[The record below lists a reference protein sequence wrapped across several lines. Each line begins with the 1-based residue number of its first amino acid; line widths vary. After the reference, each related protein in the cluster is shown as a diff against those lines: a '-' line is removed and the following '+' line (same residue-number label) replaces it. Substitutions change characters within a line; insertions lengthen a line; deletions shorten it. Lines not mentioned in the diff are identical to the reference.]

1 MSNRCLSFLHRQVP
15 DTSGTSATAA
25 VMTKFVRFPHTPHL
39 AWLADG
45 EPRDDKV
52 LSATAV
58 AGLLLAEVSVEE
70 KLDGANLGF
79 SLGAAGELRVQNRGT
94 YLTEPYSGQFARLP
108 AWLATHDEG
117 IAEALQDHHDSS
129 LILFGE
135 WCAARHSLSYT
146 RLPDWL
152 LLFDVFDI
160 KAGRFWSSARRNTLA
175 QRLGLATAPQV
186 AHGRFRVND
195 LIQGLDTWPS
205 RFRDGPL
212 EGVVVRKDSADWC
225 EHRAKLVRADFAQS
239 IGEHWRG
246 RRVEWNRLA
255 TPSGH

>member
-1 MSNRCLSFLHRQVP
+1 M
-15 DTSGTSATAA
+15 TAD
-25 VMTKFVRFPHTPHL
+25 FFRFPHTPHL
-39 AWLADG
+39 AWLGPA
-45 EPRDDKV
+45 ESRADKV
-52 LSATAV
+52 LSPSEAAT
-58 AGLLLAEVSVEE
+58 LTSHTLTIEE

-79 SLGAAGELRVQNRGT
+79 SLGSAGELRVQNRGT
-94 YLTEPYSGQFARLP
+94 YLSEPHVGQFTRLP
-108 AWLATHDEG
+108 AWLATHGEG
-117 IAEALQDHHDSS
+117 IAEALLDHHHSP

-152 LLFDVFDI
+152 LLFDVFDGG
-160 KAGRFWSSARRNTLA
+160 AGRFWSSTRRNAMA

-186 AHGRFRVND
+186 AQGQFRLSD
-195 LIQGLDTWPS
+195 LIEGVDTWPS

-212 EGVVVRKDSADWC
+212 EGVVVRRESVDWC
-225 EHRAKLVRADFAQS
+225 EERAKLVRADFTQA

-255 TPSGH
+255 TPNSH

>member
-1 MSNRCLSFLHRQVP
+1 MDEF
-15 DTSGTSATAA
+15 
-25 VMTKFVRFPHTPHL
+25 FRFPHTPHL
-39 AWLADG
+39 AWLGSA

-52 LSATAV
+52 LASTDV
-58 AGLLLAEVSVEE
+58 AGLLHGEVVVEE

-79 SLGAAGELRVQNRGT
+79 SLSPAGELRVQNRGT
-94 YLTEPYSGQFARLP
+94 YLTEPYAGQFARLP
-108 AWLATHDEG
+108 AWLATHGEG
-117 IAEALQDHHDSS
+117 IADALLDSHDAP

-152 LLFDVFDI
+152 LLFDVFDT
-160 KAGRFWSSARRNTLA
+160 KAGRFWSRTRRNALA

-186 AHGRFRVND
+186 VHGPFRLND
-195 LIQGLDTWPS
+195 LVEGLDTWPS

-212 EGVVVRKDSADWC
+212 EGVVVRRESADWC
-225 EHRAKLVRADFAQS
+225 EQRAKLVRADFTQS

-246 RRVEWNRLA
+246 RQVEWNRLA

>member
-1 MSNRCLSFLHRQVP
+1 MDEF
-15 DTSGTSATAA
+15 
-25 VMTKFVRFPHTPHL
+25 FRFPHTPHL
-39 AWLADG
+39 AWLGSA

-52 LSATAV
+52 LEATDV
-58 AGLLLAEVSVEE
+58 AGLLHGEVVVEE

-79 SLGAAGELRVQNRGT
+79 SLSSAGELRVQNRGT
-94 YLTEPYSGQFARLP
+94 YLTEPYAGQFARLP
-108 AWLATHDEG
+108 AWLATHGEG
-117 IAEALQDHHDSS
+117 IADALLDSHDAQ

-152 LLFDVFDI
+152 LLFDVFDT
-160 KAGRFWSSARRNTLA
+160 KAGRFWSRTRRNALA

-186 AHGRFRVND
+186 VHGRFRLND
-195 LIQGLDTWPS
+195 LVEGLDTWPS

-212 EGVVVRKDSADWC
+212 EGVVVRRESADWC
-225 EHRAKLVRADFAQS
+225 EQRAKLVRADFTQS

-246 RRVEWNRLA
+246 RQVEWNRLA